1 MNLTDPAAEL
11 NTFGYTVT
19 TRTGKRPIGAEWQKR
34 TPDLERV
41 LTEIGHDRDVTGI
54 GIVTNGLAVID
65 LDTSDG
71 GRKLSRMLD
80 ENDLKWV
87 DTPMIAKTPRGWH
100 YFYRDPAGK
109 VTNSGGFVG
118 SVEGVDVRGRGGFV
132 ATPPEDGRTWESGPV
147 PIDDLPDAP
156 WWITGTLT
164 SDNTLRDVSRLWE
177 PTLTDRGRSV
187 LGTKA
192 LELET
197 AGPGGRHQKLVE
209 AATLAGHQIAEGD
222 MTPGYAIPRLTE
234 AAEHAG
240 LIEEGRGKEVG
251 RTIFDGIAMSIK
263 ARMTGLEGVL
273 VAMMKE
279 GY

>member
-1 MNLTDPAAEL
+1 VSLLNDAAEL

-19 TRTGKRPIGAEWQKR
+19 TRSGKRPIGAEWQKR

-65 LDTSDG
+65 FDTG
-71 GRKLSRMLD
+71 QGARNLERMIL
-80 ENDLKWV
+80 ENGLEWV
-87 DTPMIAKTPRGWH
+87 DTPMIARTPRGWH
-100 YFYRDPAGK
+100 YFYRDPEGK

-132 ATPPEDGRTWESGPV
+132 ATPPEDEREWESGPV
-147 PIDDLPDAP
+147 PIDNLPPAP
-156 WWITGTLT
+156 WWLTGTLT
-164 SDNTLRDVSRLWE
+164 SDNTLRDVSRVWE
-177 PTLTDRGRSV
+177 PTLTDKGRSI

-209 AATLAGHQIAEGD
+209 AATLAGHQIVEGD
-222 MTPGYAIPRLTE
+222 MTPAYAISRLTE

-240 LIEEGRGKEVG
+240 LMEEGRGHEVG
-251 RTIFDGIAMSIK
+251 RTIFDGISMSIK
-263 ARMTGLEGVL
+263 ARVTGLEAVL
-273 VAMMKE
+273 EGMRKE